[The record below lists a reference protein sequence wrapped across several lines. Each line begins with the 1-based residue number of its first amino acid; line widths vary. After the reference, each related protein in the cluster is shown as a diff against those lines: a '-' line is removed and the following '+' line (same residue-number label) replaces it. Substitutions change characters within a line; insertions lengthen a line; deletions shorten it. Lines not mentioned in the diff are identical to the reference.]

1 MLKNYIAPILLFF
14 VVLVIQI
21 IIVPLIAIQDI
32 VPDLILILLVFYT
45 LKNGQLY
52 GTILGFIFG
61 LLFDLITGG
70 LIGSSMFSK
79 TLSGFIAGYFY
90 NENRIHQYYK
100 SFAFPLII
108 ILCSLIDSITLTFIS
123 NFDLNVNLFRLIVNK
138 AILPA
143 IFTAVISLLVT
154 IFYPKRSYI

>member
-1 MLKNYIAPILLFF
+1 MLKNYIAPVLLFF
-14 VVLVIQI
+14 VVLIIQI
-21 IIVPLIAIQDI
+21 IIVPLIAIQDV

-70 LIGSSMFSK
+70 MIGSAMFSK

-100 SFAFPLII
+100 SLTFPLII
-108 ILCSLIDSITLTFIS
+108 ILCSLIDSVTLTFIS

-138 AILPA
+138 ALFPA
-143 IFTAVISLLVT
+143 IFTAVISLLVI